1 MEQEQPLPPV
11 DHSAQPGVDPVGEHV
26 AETHADALPAFG
38 PFDLNDPTFW
48 AFVGLIIFLA
58 LVIYMKVPKT
68 ITKSLDDRA
77 AKITS
82 ELAAAE
88 ALRKE
93 AEAKL
98 AEVQKRAAEAEADA
112 VAIVESARREA
123 GQLATQAEAALAA
136 RISQREKLAEER
148 IARAESDAIRDVKL
162 AAVNTASRA
171 ATAIL
176 TEQLAGKAGDDE
188 FAKSLASVTKALS

>member
-1 MEQEQPLPPV
+1 MAPHETTAHLTAGPAEAGPLPAV
-11 DHSAQPGVDPVGEHV
+11 NLLGWSLDM
-26 AETHADALPAFG
+26 
-38 PFDLNDPTFW
+38 NDPTFW
-48 AFVGLIIFLA
+48 AFIGLLIFVGII
-58 LVIYMKVPKT
+58 VYMKVPKT

-88 ALRKE
+88 TLRRE

-112 VAIVESARREA
+112 RAIVDAARREA
-123 GQLATQAEAALAA
+123 SQLANAAEAALVA
-136 RISQREKLAEER
+136 RIASREKLAEER

-162 AAVNTASRA
+162 AAVNTASKA
-171 ATAIL
+171 AAAIL
-176 TEQLAGKAGDDE
+176 TEQLSGKAADDE
-188 FAKSLASVTKALS
+188 FAKGLASITRALS

>member
-1 MEQEQPLPPV
+1 LEQEHGPVV
-11 DHSAQPGVDPVGEHV
+11 DHSATTGAEH
-26 AETHADALPAFG
+26 AADTSHALPVIG

-48 AFVGLIIFLA
+48 AFVGLLIFIG

-82 ELAAAE
+82 ELAAAQ
-88 ALRKE
+88 ALRAE

-98 AEVQKRAAEAEADA
+98 TEVQKRAAEAEADA
-112 VAIVESARREA
+112 KAIVETARREA
-123 GQLATQAEAALAA
+123 DQLAVQAEAALAA
-136 RISQREKLAEER
+136 RIAQREKLAEER

-162 AAVNTASRA
+162 AAVTTASRA

>member
-1 MEQEQPLPPV
+1 MPV
-11 DHSAQPGVDPVGEHV
+11 
-26 AETHADALPAFG
+26 LG

-48 AFVGLIIFLA
+48 ATVGLMIFLG
-58 LVIYMKVPKT
+58 LVIYMKVPKS

-77 AKITS
+77 TKITS

-98 AEVQKRAAEAEADA
+98 VEVQKRAAEAEADA
-112 VAIVESARREA
+112 KSIVEAARREA
-123 GQLATQAEAALAA
+123 AQVATAAEAALVT
-136 RISQREKLAEER
+136 RIATREKMAQDR

-162 AAVNTASRA
+162 AAIDTASKAA
-171 ATAIL
+171 ATIL
-176 TEQLAGKAGDDE
+176 SEQLSGKAGDDE
-188 FAKSLASVTKALS
+188 FSKSLAAAAKALS

>member
-1 MEQEQPLPPV
+1 MAPHETTAHLTAGPLPAV
-11 DHSAQPGVDPVGEHV
+11 NLLGWSLDM
-26 AETHADALPAFG
+26 
-38 PFDLNDPTFW
+38 NDPTFW
-48 AFVGLIIFLA
+48 AFIGLLIFVGII
-58 LVIYMKVPKT
+58 VYMKVPKT

-88 ALRKE
+88 TLRRE

-112 VAIVESARREA
+112 RAIVDAARREA
-123 GQLATQAEAALAA
+123 SQLANAAEAALVA
-136 RISQREKLAEER
+136 RIASREKLAEER

-162 AAVNTASRA
+162 AAVNTASKA
-171 ATAIL
+171 AAAIL
-176 TEQLAGKAGDDE
+176 TEQLSGKAADDE
-188 FAKSLASVTKALS
+188 FAKGLASITRALS

>member
-1 MEQEQPLPPV
+1 MAPSETLAELTAGPAEAGPLPV
-11 DHSAQPGVDPVGEHV
+11 I
-26 AETHADALPAFG
+26 G

-48 AFVGLIIFLA
+48 AFVGLIIFVGIIL
-58 LVIYMKVPKT
+58 YMKVPKT

-112 VAIVESARREA
+112 KAIVEAARREA

-136 RISQREKLAEER
+136 RIASREKLAEER
-148 IARAESDAIRDVKL
+148 IARAEADAIRDVKM
-162 AAVNTASRA
+162 AAVDTASRA
-171 ATAIL
+171 AAAIL
-176 TEQLAGKAGDDE
+176 TDQLAGKAGDDE
-188 FAKSLASVTKALS
+188 FARSLAAATKALS

>member
-1 MEQEQPLPPV
+1 MPV
-11 DHSAQPGVDPVGEHV
+11 I
-26 AETHADALPAFG
+26 G

-48 AFVGLIIFLA
+48 ATVGLFIFLG
-58 LVIYMKVPKT
+58 LVIYMKVPKA

-77 AKITS
+77 VKITS

-112 VAIVESARREA
+112 KAIVETARREA
-123 GQLATQAEAALAA
+123 AQVATAAEAALVA
-136 RISQREKLAEER
+136 RIATREKMAEER
-148 IARAESDAIRDVKL
+148 IARAEIEAVRDVKL
-162 AAVNTASRA
+162 AAINTASKA

-176 TEQLAGKAGDDE
+176 TEQLTGKAADDE
-188 FAKSLASVTKALS
+188 FAKSLAAAAKALS

>member
-1 MEQEQPLPPV
+1 MEEQHAPVV
-11 DHSAQPGVDPVGEHV
+11 DHSAATG
-26 AETHADALPAFG
+26 AADAAHASAPLPSVNLLG
-38 PFDLNDPTFW
+38 WNLDLNDPTFW
-48 AFVGLIIFLA
+48 AFIGLLIFVGL
-58 LVIYMKVPKT
+58 VVYMKVPAS

-112 VAIVESARREA
+112 KAIVENARREA
-123 GQLATQAEAALAA
+123 DQLAVQAEAALVA
-136 RISQREKLAEER
+136 RIASREKMAEER

-162 AAVNTASRA
+162 AAVTTASRA

-176 TEQLAGKAGDDE
+176 TEQLSGKAGDDE
-188 FAKSLASVTKALS
+188 FAKGLAAATKALS

>member
-1 MEQEQPLPPV
+1 MEPEHAPVAEHAATGPLPV
-11 DHSAQPGVDPVGEHV
+11 
-26 AETHADALPAFG
+26 FG
-38 PFDLNDPTFW
+38 PFDLNDPAFW

-58 LVIYMKVPKT
+58 VIIYMKVPAT

-77 AKITS
+77 TKITS

-93 AEAKL
+93 AETKL
-98 AEVQKRAAEAEADA
+98 AEVQKRAAEAEVEAKQ
-112 VAIVESARREA
+112 IVEMARREA
-123 GQLATQAEAALAA
+123 DQLATAAAAALTE
-136 RISQREKLAEER
+136 RIALREILAQER

-162 AAVNTASRA
+162 AAVETASRA

-176 TEQLAGKAGDDE
+176 SEQLTGKAADDE
-188 FAKSLASVTKALS
+188 FAKSLAAAAKALS

>member
-1 MEQEQPLPPV
+1 MEQEHAP
-11 DHSAQPGVDPVGEHV
+11 V
-26 AETHADALPAFG
+26 AEHAADTAHAAGLPVLG

-48 AFVGLIIFLA
+48 ATVGLFIFLG
-58 LVIYMKVPKT
+58 LVIYMKVPKA

-77 AKITS
+77 VKITS
-82 ELAAAE
+82 ELTAAE

-112 VAIVESARREA
+112 KAIVETARREA
-123 GQLATQAEAALAA
+123 ASVAAAAEAALVA
-136 RISQREKLAEER
+136 RIATREKMAQDR
-148 IARAESDAIRDVKL
+148 IARAEADAIRDVKL
-162 AAVNTASRA
+162 AAIDTASKA

-176 TEQLAGKAGDDE
+176 TEQLSGKAADDE
-188 FAKSLASVTKALS
+188 FARSLAAAAKALS